1 MEANMA
7 VLNDHY
13 ELNNG
18 ALIPKLGFGTWQT
31 PNVVAPAAVLTAL
44 RVGYT
49 HIDTAEA
56 YQNEGGVAEGLRRSG
71 ISRDKVFITTKVQ
84 AEFKSYGQA
93 KAGIE
98 SSISLLGPVD
108 LLLIHA
114 PKPWPEM
121 FTDTK
126 KQYLDEN
133 VAVWMALE
141 EAYESGDAKAIGVS
155 NFSID
160 DIQNIIEHCSITPMV
175 DQIRFHVGHTQDELV
190 SYCQESG
197 ILVEAYS
204 PIGTGRLLD
213 NPAIVSVAEKVG
225 HSVPQV
231 CIRYDLQKGT
241 LPLPKSVHDQYIE
254 ANTHVDFELSDEDMK
269 TLDAITG
276 L

>member
-1 MEANMA
+1 MA
-7 VLNDHY
+7 VLSEHY

-31 PNVVAPAAVLTAL
+31 PNEVAPAAVLTAL

-56 YQNEGGVAEGLRRSG
+56 YQNEGGVAEGLRQSG
-71 ISRDKVFITTKVQ
+71 IPRDKVFITTKVQ

-93 KAGIE
+93 KAGID

-141 EAYESGDAKAIGVS
+141 EAYERGDAKAIGVS

-160 DIQNIIEHCSITPMV
+160 DIENIIEHCSITPMV

-213 NPAIVSVAEKVG
+213 NPAIVAVAEKTG

-241 LPLPKSVHDQYIE
+241 LPLPKSVHDEYIE
-254 ANTHVDFELSDEDMK
+254 ANTHVDFELSDEDMAA
-269 TLDAITG
+269 LDAITG